1 MIIPGKNITFRSP
14 IWNCQ
19 SDSWPR
25 SKQDYQDIEG
35 NNNEDENKQKFNKK
49 ASKQRSQLA
58 DWPRQAPGS
67 NAIGETQS
75 QPESSEAGKSISQH
89 APAINRDR
97 KADTNSD
104 NETNKVR
111 NIFNDF

>member
-1 MIIPGKNITFRSP
+1 MYVG
-14 IWNCQ
+14 
-19 SDSWPR
+19 
-25 SKQDYQDIEG
+25 YQDIEG

-75 QPESSEAGKSISQH
+75 QPESSEAGMSISQH

-97 KADTNSD
+97 KADTSSD
-104 NETNKVR
+104 NETNKFR
-111 NIFNDF
+111 NVFNDF